1 MTAITELAHQ
11 FLKYVLVGGIA
22 FILDFTTLFALTE
35 FAGLYYLVSA
45 TCGFVLGL
53 AVNYLLCIRWI
64 FSFRSLT
71 NASHEFALFA
81 LVGVLGLLLNNALL
95 YVQTEFLGFHYL
107 ASKLVA
113 AAVILMFNFS
123 LRRYLLFSERGK
135 APSTSQ
141 V

>member
-45 TCGFVLGL
+45 SCGFVLGL